1 MKFGLWASGISL
13 MGMLSLL
20 AGCSSVPDLVPLVV
34 HEQRTLPIRE
44 PADIQLAPLPKLP
57 APATV
62 TNPDTISAPKDLS
75 LDEAL
80 RIALAN
86 SQAIRMLAGTDV
98 VSSGRTIY
106 DAAISNTSIDV
117 AKGVFDPVITA
128 RNTFTH
134 TDQPLAIF
142 DPTIPFGARIPD
154 DRIDNYELGLGI
166 SKKVVTGATVSLNET
181 YDVFRYPPGTA
192 VLNPQYQSALALTV
206 TQPLLQGAGVSANVA
221 PILIARLQTE
231 RSYFQ
236 LKDSVQ
242 ELVRGVIQSY
252 WAVVFARTD
261 VWAKRQQVE
270 QGTAAYDRAEARK
283 NAGFGSTGDVAQAR
297 VALSN
302 FRAALITAD
311 ANLLQSEDVLRNI
324 LGLPPT
330 EPGRLVPVTPPTPV
344 RVDPKWDEI
353 VSLAGEMRPDL
364 IELNLILEADQQNL
378 IIARNQSLPKLDAAV
393 SYQWNGLEG
402 IAPNGDRL
410 SAAPGQFNNW
420 SVGVN
425 FSVPLGLRQGRAN
438 LRNAELV
445 LVSDKANLDQARH
458 HALHLLAGNMR
469 NLAQYYEQYK
479 AYSETRTAARI
490 NLEQQIADFRAGRA
504 IFLNVLQAITD
515 WGNSVSSEAQA
526 LAQYN
531 TELANLEFQTGT
543 ILESHSVRFMEE
555 RFKSIGPLGRLAKP
569 CLYPFASP
577 PGPNGPR
584 YPETGGPPDKSLDM
598 DRPSFKDLPTT
609 PKEWTP
615 PTPPQLPSNQT
626 PQINPTRLGAPL
638 LVPIIRARSV
648 SDG

>member
-1 MKFGLWASGISL
+1 MKFGLWAIEISL
-13 MGMLSLL
+13 LGMLSLL
-20 AGCSSVPDLVPLVV
+20 TGCSPVPGLVPLVV
-34 HEQRTLPIRE
+34 HEQRELPIRE
-44 PADIQLAPLPKLP
+44 PSEIAMAPLPKLA

-62 TNPDTISAPKDLS
+62 TNPDTTSAPKELS

-86 SQAIRMLAGTDV
+86 SKAIRMLAGTDV

-106 DAAISNTSIDV
+106 DAAISNTAIDV
-117 AKGVFDPVITA
+117 AKSVFDPVITA
-128 RNTFTH
+128 RNSFNH

-142 DPTIPFGARIPD
+142 DPTNPFRVRFPGNH
-154 DRIDNYELGLGI
+154 IDNYELGLGI
-166 SKKVVTGATVSLNET
+166 SKKLVTGGTVSLNET
-181 YDVFRYPPGTA
+181 YDVFQYPPGTA
-192 VLNPQYQSALALTV
+192 VLNPQSQSALALTV
-206 TQPLLQGAGVSANVA
+206 SQPLLQGAGVRANVA

-242 ELVRGVIQSY
+242 ELVRGVIQAY
-252 WAVVFARTD
+252 WAVVFSRTD

-270 QGTAAYDRAEARK
+270 QGEFAFARSDARK
-283 NAGFGSTGDVAQAR
+283 KAGLDTTGDVAQAR

-302 FRAALITAD
+302 FRAALITAQ
-311 ANLLQSEDVLRNI
+311 ANLLQNEDVLRNI

-353 VSLAGEMRPDL
+353 VNLAGEMRPDL

-378 IIARNQSLPKLDAAV
+378 IIARNQALPKLDAAM

-402 IAPNGDRL
+402 TAPNGERF
-410 SAAPGQFNNW
+410 SSAPGQFANW
-420 SVGVN
+420 SAGVN

-438 LRNAELV
+438 LRNAELI
-445 LVSDKANLDQARH
+445 LTSDKANLDQARH
-458 HALHLLAGNMR
+458 RAIHLLASNMR
-469 NLAQYYEQYK
+469 NLSQYYEQYK

-490 NLEQQIADFRAGRA
+490 NLEQQIANYEAKRV

-515 WGNSVSSEAQA
+515 WGNAVSSEAQA

-531 TELANLEFQTGT
+531 TELANLEQQTGT
-543 ILESHSVRFMEE
+543 ILESHNVRFMEE
-555 RFKSIGPLGRLAKP
+555 RFKAIGPLGRLAKP

-577 PGPNGPR
+577 PGPNAPR
-584 YPETGGPPDKSLDM
+584 YPETGGPPDKTLDM
-598 DRPSFKDLPTT
+598 DRPSFKDLPIM
-609 PKEWTP
+609 PKEGTLP
-615 PTPPQLPSNQT
+615 PPQQLQSTQP
-626 PQINPTRLGAPL
+626 PVLNPTKLGAPL
-638 LVPIIRARSV
+638 LEPSFSGLRKL
-648 SDG
+648 